1 MPMHLAAYYEVANS
15 AAVLTQLTAVTDQ
28 AIFTSGNDIRV
39 PTGLAMLLGEAAMSA
54 QTAPD
59 SGQVQSPTL
68 RDLAQQDV
76 KPIATAV
83 TWSDVGGIQWHG
95 DNPRQL
101 TAAESVNFAIL
112 ATGGAAAAN
121 YGLIWLGDAAVK
133 ASSGAIFSVRATS
146 TAGLTAGAWEA
157 SALTFS
163 STLPAGSYDVV
174 GMHAV
179 GANLVAARLVF
190 IGAGFRPGVPGNPT
204 ADTNLWP
211 GFRNGRAGTFGSFD
225 VNQPPSIEALGATDT
240 VQKYVFDLI
249 KSK

>member
-1 MPMHLAAYYEVANS
+1 MPMHLAAYYESANS
-15 AAVLTQLTAVTDQ
+15 AAALAQITAVTDQ
-28 AIFTSGNDIRV
+28 AIFTSGNDVRV

-54 QTAPD
+54 QTGPD
-59 SGQVQSPTL
+59 SAQVQSPTL

-76 KPIATAV
+76 KPIETAV
-83 TWSDVGGIQWHG
+83 TWSDVSGIQWHG

-101 TAAESVNFAIL
+101 TPAESVNLAIL

-133 ASSGAIFSVRATS
+133 ASTGAIFSIRATS
-146 TAGLTAGAWEA
+146 TASLTAGVWEA